1 MKTLRQQYQLPLI
14 RNLVEVGLAVKVP
27 EVGLTVKVPEVEIV
41 EQKILALVMGVQK
54 VFVVCLILVVVEGV
68 VVVRVVVV
76 ELKQVET
83 QNDIFYTL
91 IKFSIFPQTSKY
103 IITLSSNLTLSS
115 KIGTFFDRTIII
127 NTNVI

>member
-1 MKTLRQQYQLPLI
+1 MKTLRQQLPLI

-83 QNDIFYTL
+83 QNYIFYTL
-91 IKFSIFPQTSKY
+91 IKFSFFSQTSKY
-103 IITLSSNLTLSS
+103 II
-115 KIGTFFDRTIII
+115 